1 MGDVIVMLQ
10 EQLKNRPD
18 LQKYLFIRGFLATDK
33 KIENLNDFPFYG
45 NWNETEK
52 CGLYFY
58 THNKT
63 AVHFASNKSV
73 TLFLLGHCYDPFL
86 MEIDEEKILADF
98 LRDYGT
104 DKYYE
109 RISEITGVYVLGSIE
124 NGKIKFS
131 VDPAGM
137 QSACYGVID
146 GHFFLSSHP
155 QLIGDICSLKMDD
168 FVKELV
174 NYKWYGRVMGP
185 YLPADLSPF
194 ANVKRI
200 IPSTEYTY
208 DGEKL
213 SHKRFWPL
221 KPFEFAEGA
230 EYDRVIEEAADI
242 LKKNM
247 ELISKKWEHPWIS
260 LTGGIDSNTTFAA
273 ANGIYDKF
281 ETFSYISAPKEI
293 PDAEAAKTISKAFDV
308 KHHIYNIPDNSN
320 EISDYDLKVEIQ
332 RHNSG
337 YIAERKPNESRKRFY
352 LEENCGCDVEVKSWV
367 SEVIRGRWYK
377 HLNRKQFPKMSP
389 KLYRSLYKIFIF
401 NRPLAHKI
409 DKIFAKYIKDFE
421 YDIIPDCY
429 PTVDMQYNEVVMG
442 SWGGLNISEMKY
454 CFDLTFPYNNR
465 RFLDILFRVPLE
477 KRISD
482 EHHLDMKKYL
492 NKELYDMNIHVVNV
506 NDTDT
511 RAKLTNAVFTINQFL
526 PY

>member
-1 MGDVIVMLQ
+1 
-10 EQLKNRPD
+10 
-18 LQKYLFIRGFLATDK
+18 
-33 KIENLNDFPFYG
+33 
-45 NWNETEK
+45 
-52 CGLYFY
+52 
-58 THNKT
+58 
-63 AVHFASNKSV
+63 
-73 TLFLLGHCYDPFL
+73 

-104 DKYYE
+104 DKYYD

-124 NGKIKFS
+124 NGEIKFS

-247 ELISKKWEHPWIS
+247 ELISK
-260 LTGGIDSNTTFAA
+260 
-273 ANGIYDKF
+273 NG
-281 ETFSYISAPKEI
+281 
-293 PDAEAAKTISKAFDV
+293 
-308 KHHIYNIPDNSN
+308 N
-320 EISDYDLKVEIQ
+320 
-332 RHNSG
+332 
-337 YIAERKPNESRKRFY
+337 
-352 LEENCGCDVEVKSWV
+352 
-367 SEVIRGRWYK
+367 IRGFPSQAELTVTPPLQLQTECMTDLRRSVISPPK
-377 HLNRKQFPKMSP
+377 RKYATPKRLQ
-389 KLYRSLYKIFIF
+389 K
-401 NRPLAHKI
+401 
-409 DKIFAKYIKDFE
+409 
-421 YDIIPDCY
+421 
-429 PTVDMQYNEVVMG
+429 
-442 SWGGLNISEMKY
+442 
-454 CFDLTFPYNNR
+454 
-465 RFLDILFRVPLE
+465 
-477 KRISD
+477 
-482 EHHLDMKKYL
+482 
-492 NKELYDMNIHVVNV
+492 
-506 NDTDT
+506 
-511 RAKLTNAVFTINQFL
+511 
-526 PY
+526 